1 MRKSVFLPL
10 ILLFALLLGGVGYGV
25 MDAYNLVP
33 GVLTFENRSVNF
45 PETVQLQLSEKNVEE
60 AAGINTK
67 ASPITA
73 EEIQPLLD
81 KLAAEAARAE
91 SSGSKTEDAQNRNS
105 ADSGARVGAVVID
118 TASGKTIA
126 QLNGEQPLTPAS
138 STKVVAATTA
148 LHTLGPQYRFTTSA
162 NLAGKKLY
170 LRGNGDQLLSAGAGD
185 PAATI
190 GHAGLGD
197 LAAETAQKLK
207 EKKISSVQLFLD
219 DSIFG
224 DQALLPNWVE
234 QGNSSYETKPVPLA
248 IRNGLA
254 HPELTY
260 GYVEEPALAATQEF
274 ATRLKEQGIEVG
286 EVERATTPKGAA
298 KVAQVESAPLHEVI
312 HDTLKESNNMLA
324 EVLCRASAVKAGT
337 GANFP
342 GEIKAAKKVL
352 GDLKLEAK
360 GFENQDCSGL
370 STENKI
376 KPALLASVTQKA
388 ARGNDPKLRS
398 LVSSLPVSAL
408 DGTLHDRYV
417 GLPSAGNVRAKTGYV
432 QAANTLTG
440 LVATKSGRALTFCV
454 MIDSS
459 QHPIEGGAIKVIDN
473 FVDGLA
479 SL

>member
-1 MRKSVFLPL
+1 MRKSVLLPL
-10 ILLFALLLGGVGYGV
+10 MLLFALLLGGVGYGIL
-25 MDAYNLVP
+25 DAYNVVP
-33 GVLTFENRSVNF
+33 GVLTLEKRSVNL
-45 PETVQLQLSEKNVEE
+45 PDTVQLQLSEKQV
-60 AAGINTK
+60 ADATGITTK
-67 ASPITA
+67 ARPITA
-73 EEIQPLLD
+73 EQVKPLLD
-81 KLAAEAARAE
+81 KLTAEAARSADV
-91 SSGSKTEDAQNRNS
+91 SSQTEDDEATPANS
-105 ADSGARVGAVVID
+105 ETRVGAVVID
-118 TASGKTIA
+118 TASGKIIA
-126 QLNGEQPLTPAS
+126 DLNGEQALTPAS
-138 STKVVAATTA
+138 STKVIAAATA
-148 LHTLGPQYRFTTSA
+148 LRTLGPQYRFTTSA
-162 NLAGKKLY
+162 HLADKKLY
-170 LRGNGDQLLSAGAGD
+170 LRGNGDQLLSAGAGN
-185 PAATI
+185 PTAIT

-197 LAAETAQKLK
+197 LAAKTAQKLK
-207 EKKISSVQLFLD
+207 KKKINSVQLFLD
-219 DSIFG
+219 ESVFG
-224 DQALLPNWVE
+224 EQTLLPNWVE
-234 QGNSSYETKPVPLA
+234 QGNSNYETKPVPLA

-260 GYVEEPALAATQEF
+260 GYVEDPALTATQEF
-274 ATRLKEQGIEVG
+274 ATRLKEQGIETG
-286 EVERATTPKGAA
+286 EVERAVTPKEAT

-342 GEIKAAKKVL
+342 GEIKVAQKVL

-376 KPALLASVTQKA
+376 KPILLASVTQKA
-388 ARGNDPKLRS
+388 ARGGDLKLRS

-408 DGTLHDRYV
+408 DGTLYNRYV

-440 LVATKSGRALTFCV
+440 LVATKTGRVLTFCV

-459 QHPIEGGAIKVIDN
+459 QHPIAGGAIKVIDN

-479 SL
+479 EL